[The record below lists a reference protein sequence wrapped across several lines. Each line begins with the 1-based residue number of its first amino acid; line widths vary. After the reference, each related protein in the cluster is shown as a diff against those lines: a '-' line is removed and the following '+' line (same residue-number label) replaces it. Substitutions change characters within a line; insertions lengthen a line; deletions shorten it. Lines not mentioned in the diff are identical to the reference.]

1 MSDEPISDTTC
12 RICGCTDVR
21 ACPGGC
27 FWVEPDLCSKCYEKL
42 KAESIVRSATVHES
56 MDPDSV
62 EVTIRKDKF
71 GDFQYT
77 GFTIKVYG
85 DFISYPSAAA
95 VMHKLLRARKITS
108 ELIKQ
113 GPLDQPEQDAG
124 DSA

>member
-1 MSDEPISDTTC
+1 MIDEPVLDKPC

-27 FWVEPDLCSKCYEKL
+27 FWVEPDLCSLCYEKL
-42 KAESIVRSATVHES
+42 KAESIVRSATVHQS

-85 DFISYPSAAA
+85 TFISDPSAAA
-95 VMHKLLRARKITS
+95 VMRNLLRARKITS

-113 GPLDQPEQDAG
+113 GPPGQPEQDAG
-124 DSA
+124 DST